1 MPSFEND
8 ARNIFKGLRIIDFSW
23 VGVGPMATQT
33 FALFGAEVIRVE
45 SSKSLDIFRI
55 GGPLVPGN
63 GPDRSAYWA
72 NINRDKKAMTL
83 DLKHPNA
90 AEVVKRLIS
99 NADIV
104 TESFRPGVM
113 RSNGFDYESLSQ
125 VNPELIMI
133 SMSMEGQGGPHAGF

>member
-1 MPSFEND
+1 MSNVQND
-8 ARNIFKGLRIIDFSW
+8 ARKIFEGLRIIDFSW
-23 VGVGPMATQT
+23 VGVGPMAAQT

-55 GGPLVPGN
+55 GGPLAPGD

-90 AEVVKRLIS
+90 SEVVKRLVS
-99 NADIV
+99 DCLLY
-104 TESFRPGVM
+104 TSPSPRD
-113 RSNGFDYESLSQ
+113 S
-125 VNPELIMI
+125 
-133 SMSMEGQGGPHAGF
+133 